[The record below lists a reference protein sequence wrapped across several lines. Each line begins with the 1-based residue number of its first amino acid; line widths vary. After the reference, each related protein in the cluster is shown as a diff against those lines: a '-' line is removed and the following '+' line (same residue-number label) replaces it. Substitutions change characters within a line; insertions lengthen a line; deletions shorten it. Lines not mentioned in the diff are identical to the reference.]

1 MTSSRHEVETLYTTD
16 ISGNYTKNVFTFTG
30 IMAFQS
36 LPNKFIYWQDVGNY
50 HNPGQS
56 EAKLSNLEWY
66 YYRKI
71 TTTPSPHTTTT
82 PPPHVP
88 LQLKAIQCIQY
99 YVNCTVQRCMTSIA
113 INVCYHY
120 ILGGILSHFSYD
132 TSSIQQKVIPSV
144 GHQQVWVSNITIRK
158 VFLCVIW

>member
-1 MTSSRHEVETLYTTD
+1 MLIFIPRGPINLRFYVLLY
-16 ISGNYTKNVFTFTG
+16 YTWSN
-30 IMAFQS
+30 IPLS
-36 LPNKFIYWQDVGNY
+36 HSYC
-50 HNPGQS
+50 HNSGQS
-56 EAKLSNLEWY
+56 KTGLSNLEWY

-71 TTTPSPHTTTT
+71 ITTHHNHTTTT

-120 ILGGILSHFSYD
+120 ILGDILSHFSYD
-132 TSSIQQKVIPSV
+132 TSSIQHNVIPSV
-144 GHQQVWVSNITIRK
+144 GHQQVLVSNITIRK